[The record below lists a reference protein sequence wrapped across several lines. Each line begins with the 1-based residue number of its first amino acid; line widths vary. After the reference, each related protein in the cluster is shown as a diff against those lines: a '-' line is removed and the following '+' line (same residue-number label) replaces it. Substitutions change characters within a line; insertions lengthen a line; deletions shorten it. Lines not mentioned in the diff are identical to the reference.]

1 MSKEIS
7 LWQMDKQRRGRR
19 PLYQYFFRKCQSSS
33 SFYLSLNK
41 QIFRILKFVYH
52 TEIYISTQIG
62 GGLYLIHPF
71 NISIHPRAIIGRNCN
86 IYKGVTIG
94 ADCRGKRKG
103 VPVIGD
109 CVFIGINST
118 ITGRVTIGDD
128 VVIAPNTYVNCDIP
142 SHSIVIGNPCIIKH
156 KDNATEGYII
166 NRV

>member
-1 MSKEIS
+1 MGKGMS
-7 LWQMDKQRRGRR
+7 LWQMDKKRNGRR
-19 PLYQYFFRKCQSSS
+19 PLYQYFFRKGRS
-33 SFYLSLNK
+33 SFPFGGLNRH
-41 QIFRILKFVYH
+41 IFRILKFMYH
-52 TEIYISTQIG
+52 TELYIDTQIG
-62 GGLYLIHPF
+62 GGLCLVHPY
-71 NISIHPRAIIGRNCN
+71 NISIHQRAIIGKNCN

-118 ITGRVTIGDD
+118 ITGKVSIGDD

-142 SHSIVIGNPCIIKH
+142 SHSIVLGNPCVIKH
-156 KDNATEGYII
+156 RDNATEGYIN

>member
-1 MSKEIS
+1 MSKDMS
-7 LWQMDKQRRGRR
+7 LWEMDKQRKGRR
-19 PLYQYFFRKCQSSS
+19 PLYQYFFRKGNLHSPLGWLYS
-33 SFYLSLNK
+33 

-52 TEIYISTQIG
+52 TEMYIPTQIG
-62 GGLYLIHPF
+62 GGLCLIHPF
-71 NISIHPRAIIGRNCN
+71 NIAIHSRAIIGKNCN

-103 VPVIGD
+103 VPIIGD